1 MTQDRLLLI
10 GALLS
15 GMLALIAI
23 AVAMIWRQA
32 ATQELQLRVQSV
44 TGSAQAPPV
53 GGRPAASRGA
63 AGFLARVGDQIRNRS
78 SLYSADDIAALE
90 AVLAGAG
97 FKSRTL
103 LPIVLGGKFVFFALT
118 VFSAVTYGAVTHLP
132 IIQRTMLVAMSL
144 TVGLMVPEA
153 VLRMLRGPY
162 VNALRRGVADALDL
176 LVVCT
181 QAGMGLDSAL
191 REVSR
196 EMQYSNPA
204 IASALATF
212 LDELKIL
219 PDRRTAFQNF
229 GKRSGVEGIRRM
241 ATILGQTL
249 QYGTP
254 LGQALKAMANEL
266 RREQMIRLE
275 ARAVKLPALL
285 VFPLIAFILP
295 SLFIALMGPTLLRLF
310 DMIHGSI
317 SRFGGLS

>member
-1 MTQDRLLLI
+1 MTPDRFLLA
-10 GALLS
+10 GALVS
-15 GMLALIAI
+15 GMLALIAV

-32 ATQELQLRVQSV
+32 AAQELRLRVQAV
-44 TGSAQAPPV
+44 TGNAQAPAV
-53 GGRPAASRGA
+53 GVRPAQRGGA
-63 AGFLARVGDQIRNRS
+63 ASVLARVGEQIRTRS
-78 SLYSADDIAALE
+78 SIYSADDIAALE

-103 LPIVLGGKFVFFALT
+103 LPIVLGGKVVFFALT
-118 VFSAVTYGAVTHLP
+118 VFSAVMSGTVAHLP
-132 IIQRTMLVAMSL
+132 LIQRAMLIGISL
-144 TVGLMVPEA
+144 TVGLMVPEL

-191 REVSR
+191 KEVSR
-196 EMQYSNPA
+196 EMQYSNPQ
-204 IASALATF
+204 IASALTTF

-219 PDRRTAFQNF
+219 PDRRQAFQNF
-229 GKRSGVEGIRRM
+229 GRRSGVEGIRRM

-254 LGQALKAMANEL
+254 LGQALRAMANEL

-275 ARAVKLPALL
+275 ARAVRLPALL

-317 SRFGGLS
+317 NRFGGMS

>member
-1 MTQDRLLLI
+1 MTPDRLLLA
-10 GALLS
+10 GALVS

-32 ATQELQLRVQSV
+32 ATQELQLRVQTV
-44 TGSAQAPPV
+44 TGSAPALSE
-53 GGRPAASRGA
+53 GGRPAPPRGA
-63 AGFLARVGDQIRNRS
+63 ASFLARVGDQIRTRS

-90 AVLAGAG
+90 AVLVGAG

-103 LPIVLGGKFVFFALT
+103 LPIVLGGKVVFFALT
-118 VFSAVTYGAVTHLP
+118 VLAAVMYGAVAHLP
-132 IIQRTMLVAMSL
+132 VVQRAMLVGISL
-144 TVGLMVPEA
+144 TAGLMVPELI
-153 VLRMLRGPY
+153 LRMLRGPY
-162 VNALRRGVADALDL
+162 VSALRRGVADALDL

-204 IASALATF
+204 IAAALATF

-219 PDRRTAFQNF
+219 PDRRQAFQNF
-229 GKRSGVEGIRRM
+229 GRRSGVEGIRRM

-254 LGQALKAMANEL
+254 LGQALRAMANEL
-266 RREQMIRLE
+266 RRDQMIRLE
-275 ARAVKLPALL
+275 ARAVRLPALL

-317 SRFGGLS
+317 SRFGGMS